1 MAVEPLAQQ
10 DIENRLA
17 ELPGWTLVGDRIARS
32 YVIGPHFA
40 AAALVVHIA
49 QVQEELGHHADLT
62 LGYNS
67 VAVAVNT
74 HSAGGAITE
83 LDIDLARRV
92 ETLAAA
98 HGAE

>member
-1 MAVEPLAQQ
+1 MAVEPLPQQ
-10 DIENRLA
+10 EIEDRLA
-17 ELPGWTLVGDRIARS
+17 QIQGWTLVGDRISRS

-40 AAALVVHIA
+40 AAALVMHIA
-49 QVQEELGHHADLT
+49 QVQEDLGHHSDIT

-74 HSAGGAITE
+74 HSAGGAITTLDFE
-83 LDIDLARRV
+83 LAERV
-92 ETLAAA
+92 EKLAKA